1 MTEICETMR
10 LGKNHQL
17 FIQLL
22 GFNQKIKGK
31 NHVVF
36 RNKEHIIIDLFL
48 NDEDTTKTMLRSFF
62 VNYIKLLKVNYL
74 SLQEIQNKIPIKEN
88 YNDSN
93 ITIIIGDDVLTITPE
108 WYNTLPKNDLINKWW
123 MIFDYA
129 FNFDNK
135 I

>member
-88 YNDSN
+88 DNDGN
-93 ITIIIGDDVLTITPE
+93 IIIFIGDDVLTITPE

>member
-1 MTEICETMR
+1 MTEIYETMK
-10 LGKNHQL
+10 LGRNHQL

-36 RNKEHIIIDLFL
+36 RNKEHLIIDLFL

-74 SLQEIQNKIPIKEN
+74 PLQEIQNKIPIKESYDN
-88 YNDSN
+88 GDMKIFIANDELS
-93 ITIIIGDDVLTITPE
+93 VTPE
-108 WYNTLPKNDLINKWW
+108 WYNALPKNDLINKWW